1 MCNDK
6 IDAQKR
12 QSFLIVP
19 WVLTQA
25 SCCWNQHKVTSS
37 HTTKWY
43 TQNERLKLIQRTIE
57 DPNKLF

>member
-1 MCNDK
+1 MYDDK
-6 IDAQKR
+6 MDAQKR

-25 SCCWNQHKVTSS
+25 SCCWNQYKVTSS
-37 HTTKWY
+37 HIIKWY
-43 TQNERLKLIQRTIE
+43 TQNEILKLIQRTIE